1 MEYFGAN
8 MGKKSVGC
16 IKLYTV
22 IKFGRNDM
30 YFKSIGADLGD
41 EADLLTLQILAL
53 NWKHDMTH
61 ELSDCSDAK
70 LFIWRQQSY
79 SLLIMY
85 FFNYFIYLFGSTPL
99 SCWLPVKKKKKKA

>member
-53 NWKHDMTH
+53 N
-61 ELSDCSDAK
+61 
-70 LFIWRQQSY
+70 
-79 SLLIMY
+79 
-85 FFNYFIYLFGSTPL
+85 
-99 SCWLPVKKKKKKA
+99 